1 MTFRLFHFRSAAHAF
16 FTFPR
21 GGACPTL
28 RRVAAAPIR
37 AAQVSH
43 EVNFDAHVADSLARS
58 AFSSASAAFAL
69 EAHRGAGAIAPEWIT
84 LIPAAN
90 FKGFDGRG
98 PYRLD
103 QPEHV
108 VAATEEMIAKHMTAG
123 LPLDFDHATDF
134 AAPEGRQAP
143 AAGWIKQVRAVNGVI
158 QGRIE
163 WTTKG
168 KDAVEAH
175 EYRYVSPVFE
185 YDDEGRVVRL
195 LRAAL
200 TNNPNLNLPAIA
212 SAESARRAAAERP
225 HLDPLNGEER
235 DTAKRR
241 AGSAAPKGEKM
252 RFSADEIRL
261 IAVMAKKGKPLHET
275 VKSLMEALPGV
286 HPHKILDMA
295 KLAMSPE
302 DPDGDGDVHADDRDA
317 TADPDGEKDDGYDAE
332 SAENPHQRSEAER
345 ANESARCV
353 PGNDGE
359 TAEAMAARHAD
370 ELARCA
376 TDEERAQCRARHTEE
391 RQAFERRRRAGAA
404 LRSEGQAPPHGKVKT
419 MTKQELDAAVA
430 KHPMVL
436 SLNRALNDMRGER
449 SKEKAERMVDDA
461 IAAGKL
467 IPAQREW
474 AVTYCTADLTGFQKF
489 IGAQPALSL
498 DDKGSPIGVRQPP
511 LASGDALTP
520 AELAICAQTRC
531 TPQEY
536 LKRKQYIAAR
546 VIGVAAQAA
555 MLRIEIGGAA

>member
-1 MTFRLFHFRSAAHAF
+1 MAFRLFRFRSAAHAF

-21 GGACPTL
+21 GSD
-28 RRVAAAPIR
+28 VAAPVR
-37 AAQVSH
+37 AAH
-43 EVNFDAHVADSLARS
+43 AREIGT
-58 AFSSASAAFAL
+58 FAFAI
-69 EAHRGAGAIAPEWIT
+69 EAYRGAGAIAPEWIT

-103 QPEHV
+103 QPDHV

-143 AAGWIKQVRAVNGVI
+143 AAGWIKQVRAVNGAI

-163 WTTKG
+163 WTPKG

-200 TNNPNLNLPAIA
+200 TNSPNLNLPAIA
-212 SAESARRAAAERP
+212 SAESARRTAAERP
-225 HLDPLNGEER
+225 HLGPLNGEER
-235 DTAKRR
+235 GTAKRR
-241 AGSAAPKGEKM
+241 PSSAAPKGEKM
-252 RFSADEIRL
+252 RLSADEIRL

-295 KLAMSPE
+295 KLAVSPE
-302 DPDGDGDVHADDRDA
+302 DPDNDGDVHADDRDA

-332 SAENPHQRSEAER
+332 SAENPY
-345 ANESARCV
+345 
-353 PGNDGE
+353 DGE

-376 TDEERAQCRARHTEE
+376 TDEERAQCTARHTEE
-391 RQAFERRRRAGAA
+391 QQAFERRRRAGAA

-449 SKEKAERMVDDA
+449 SKERAERMVDDA

-489 IGAQPALSL
+489 IGVQPALSL
-498 DDKGSPIGVRQPP
+498 DDKGSPMGVRQPP
-511 LASGDALTP
+511 PASGDALTP

-536 LKRKQYIAAR
+536 MKRKQYIAAR
-546 VIGVAAQAA
+546 ITGVAAQAA
-555 MLRIEIGGAA
+555 MLRIEIGSH

>member
-1 MTFRLFHFRSAAHAF
+1 MALFH
-16 FTFPR
+16 
-21 GGACPTL
+21 
-28 RRVAAAPIR
+28 
-37 AAQVSH
+37 
-43 EVNFDAHVADSLARS
+43 FDAHVADSNSNAHAADSLARCAADGFTSVARS
-58 AFSSASAAFAL
+58 AQRSASAAFAI
-69 EAHRGAGAIAPEWIT
+69 EAHRVAGAIAPEWIT

-103 QPEHV
+103 QPGHV

-134 AAPEGRQAP
+134 AAPEGRQSP
-143 AAGWIKQVRAVNGVI
+143 AAGWIKQVRAVNGAI

-163 WTTKG
+163 WTPKG

-185 YDDEGRVVRL
+185 YDDEGSVVRL

-225 HLDPLNGEER
+225 HPGRGTGNGEER
-235 DTAKRR
+235 GDDNPAKRR
-241 AGSAAPKGEKM
+241 ASSSTWKGEKM
-252 RFSADEIRL
+252 RFTTDEIRL
-261 IAVMAKKGKPLHET
+261 IAAMTKRGKPLHET

-295 KLAMSPE
+295 KLAVSPE
-302 DPDGDGDVHADDRDA
+302 DSDGDTHDTDADA
-317 TADPDGEKDDGYDAE
+317 DDGYDAE
-332 SAENPHQRSEAER
+332 SAENPYH
-345 ANESARCV
+345 
-353 PGNDGE
+353 GE
-359 TAEAMAARHAD
+359 TEEAMTARHAD

-376 TDEERAQCRARHTEE
+376 TDEERAQCTARHTEE
-391 RQAFERRRRAGAA
+391 QRAFERRRRAGAA
-404 LRSEGQAPPHGKVKT
+404 TTEPHGKVKT

-449 SKEKAERMVDDA
+449 SKEKAERIVDDA

-498 DDKGSPIGVRQPP
+498 DDKGSPIGRQPP
-511 LASGDALTP
+511 PASGDALTP

-546 VIGVAAQAA
+546 ITGVAAQAA
-555 MLRIEIGGAA
+555 MLRIEVGSAA

>member
-1 MTFRLFHFRSAAHAF
+1 VAFHFDAHDLAAPRGLGRPLADSNSDAHA
-16 FTFPR
+16 
-21 GGACPTL
+21 AD
-28 RRVAAAPIR
+28 
-37 AAQVSH
+37 S
-43 EVNFDAHVADSLARS
+43 NSNAHVADSLARCAADDFTS
-58 AFSSASAAFAL
+58 VARCAQRSASAAFAID
-69 EAHRGAGAIAPEWIT
+69 AHRGAGAVAPEWIT

-103 QPEHV
+103 QPARV

-143 AAGWIKQVRAVNGVI
+143 AAGWIKQVRAVNGAI

-163 WTTKG
+163 WTPKG
-168 KDAVEAH
+168 KHAVEAH

-200 TNNPNLNLPAIA
+200 TNNPNLNLPAISFA
-212 SAESARRAAAERP
+212 FPRGSDVAT
-225 HLDPLNGEER
+225 PLSQSLTSDDGDE
-235 DTAKRR
+235 D
-241 AGSAAPKGEKM
+241 M
-252 RFSADEIRL
+252 RFSAEEIRW
-261 IAVMAKKGKPLHET
+261 IAVMAKRGKPLHET

-295 KLAMSPE
+295 KLAVNPE
-302 DPDGDGDVHADDRDA
+302 DADGDGDAHDTDA
-317 TADPDGEKDDGYDAE
+317 AAEADDGYDAE
-332 SAENPHQRSEAER
+332 SY
-345 ANESARCV
+345 
-353 PGNDGE
+353 GGE
-359 TAEAMAARHAD
+359 TEEAMTARHAD
-370 ELARCA
+370 ELAHCA
-376 TDEERAQCRARHTEE
+376 TDEERAQCAARHTEE
-391 RQAFERRRRAGAA
+391 KRAFELRRAEASAHRQSQRAGAA
-404 LRSEGQAPPHGKVKT
+404 TAEPHGKVKKT

-498 DDKGSPIGVRQPP
+498 DDKGSPIGRQSPP
-511 LASGDALTP
+511 ASGDALTP

-546 VIGVAAQAA
+546 ITGVAAQAA
-555 MLRIEIGGAA
+555 MLRIEVGSAA